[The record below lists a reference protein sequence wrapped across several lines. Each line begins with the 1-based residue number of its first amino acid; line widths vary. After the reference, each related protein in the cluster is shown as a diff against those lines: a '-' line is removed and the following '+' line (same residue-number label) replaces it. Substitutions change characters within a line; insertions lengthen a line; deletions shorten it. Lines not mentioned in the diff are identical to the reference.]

1 MQIGH
6 GIRILIDPR
15 GEENNSMKTMGLFN
29 LKGKT
34 AIVTGGAIGLGQQ
47 LALGLAEAGAD
58 IVICS
63 RKLERCQEMARQIES
78 LGVKALALRCDL
90 NREEEID
97 HTVKEVLKSFGR
109 IDILVNNAGRTW
121 GAPVEE
127 LKIEDWKKVIDLNIT
142 GTFQFTQR
150 AGREMIKQG
159 SGKIINIVSYAGL
172 IGTDPEYLNAI
183 AYNTSKGALIA
194 FTKDLAVKW
203 GAYGIQVNAISPG
216 WFLTEMTKWSAEH
229 HGKKMIDRLLVKR
242 FGGEDDLKGAVV
254 FLASKASD
262 YVTGHILCVDGGLTA
277 W

>member
-1 MQIGH
+1 
-6 GIRILIDPR
+6 
-15 GEENNSMKTMGLFN
+15 MKTTDLFN

-150 AGREMIKQG
+150 TGREMIKQRG
-159 SGKIINIVSYAGL
+159 GKIINIVSYAGL
-172 IGTDPEYLNAI
+172 MGTDPEYLNAI

-203 GAYGIQVNAISPG
+203 AKYGIQVNAISPG

-229 HGKKMIDRLLVKR
+229 HGKKMMDRLLVKR

-262 YVTGHILCVDGGLTA
+262 YVTGHILCVDGGWTA